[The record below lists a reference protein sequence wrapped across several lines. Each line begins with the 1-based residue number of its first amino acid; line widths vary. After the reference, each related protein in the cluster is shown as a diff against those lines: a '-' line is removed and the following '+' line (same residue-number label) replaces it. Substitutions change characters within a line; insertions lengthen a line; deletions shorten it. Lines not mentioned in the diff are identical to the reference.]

1 MKKIIIILLAISL
14 FSCRAKKE
22 ITIEKEYLTVH
33 DTIISEKIVVKTER
47 VTDTLTIEQPCDEKG
62 IIKPFSRK
70 IKTDA
75 GFVYV
80 YSKNGSIHAELDFK
94 GTEQVKENKAEI
106 KHTNKDKS
114 SKSDKLITKYKYP
127 WWLFL
132 PYLYFIY
139 RIYLFFKKKAL
150 I

>member
-1 MKKIIIILLAISL
+1 MKKILIILLAISL
-14 FSCRAKKE
+14 FSCRSKKE
-22 ITIEKEYLTVH
+22 TIYEKEYLTVH

-94 GTEQVKENKAEI
+94 GTESVKENKAEI
-106 KHTNKDKS
+106 KYIDREKIVYK
-114 SKSDKLITKYKYP
+114 DKLITKYKCS
-127 WWLFL
+127 WWFFL

-139 RIYLFFKKKAL
+139 RIYLFFRKKAL